1 MANTVISKS
10 ILVDEVAKRADL
22 SKKDTKAIIDATM
35 SYITE
40 AVKSDN
46 EIRLIGFGTFKKVHR
61 DARKGRNP
69 LTGESITIDAS
80 DSLAFKSS
88 VKY

>member
-10 ILVDEVAKRADL
+10 ILVDEVAKRAGL
-22 SKKDTKAIIDATM
+22 SKKDTKAVIDATL

-46 EIRLIGFGTFKKVHR
+46 EIRLLSFGTFKKTHR

-69 LTGESITIDAS
+69 QTGEEITIAAS
-80 DSLAFKSS
+80 DSLSFKSS